1 MQLALIQKESNFI
14 DYYDAMSFMQNRV
27 NEVINNKKK
36 PTSLN
41 VKPGTLLLFYGR
53 NYLHRVTPVRSKK
66 PRILVTLNYNLEKG
80 IELSLNARKTFF
92 GRIK

>member
-1 MQLALIQKESNFI
+1 MEPPVSVPKAAIAIPALTAAALPPEL
-14 DYYDAMSFMQNRV
+14 
-27 NEVINNKKK
+27 
-36 PTSLN
+36 P
-41 VKPGTLLLFYGR
+41 PGTLLLFYGR

-80 IELSLNARKTFF
+80 VELSLNARKTFF